1 MVIRG
6 TRSEGG
12 VTDVESGVVT
22 GVGVESTAA
31 EGVLGAQLTRANIIS
46 KVAIKQALLML
57 APFISAYSEIVAL
70 SKLKSPAGGL
80 KTLKYKERY

>member
-12 VTDVESGVVT
+12 VMDVESGVVT
-22 GVGVESTAA
+22 EVGVEFTAE
-31 EGVLGAQLTRANIIS
+31 EGVFGAQLTRANIIS

-57 APFISAYSEIVAL
+57 APFISAYSMIVTL
-70 SKLKSPAGGL
+70 SKLKSPVWGL
-80 KTLKYKERY
+80 KTLKYKERC